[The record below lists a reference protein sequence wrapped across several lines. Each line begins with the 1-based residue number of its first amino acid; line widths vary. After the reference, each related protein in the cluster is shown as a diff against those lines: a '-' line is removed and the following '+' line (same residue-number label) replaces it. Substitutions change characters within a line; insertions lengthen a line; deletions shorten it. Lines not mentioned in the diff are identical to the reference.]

1 MLSTSTTELDLRIRI
16 LSSSLVL
23 FVHPLR
29 REGPSAIILE
39 LFLKPG
45 SLVLRHKP
53 NETIGLGGI
62 ACVEARLPVAWTWGA
77 AVTAAT

>member
-1 MLSTSTTELDLRIRI
+1 MRDPLLS
-16 LSSSLVL
+16 
-23 FVHPLR
+23 
-29 REGPSAIILE
+29 ILE

-45 SLVLRHKP
+45 SPVLRNKS

-62 ACVEARLPVAWTWGA
+62 ACVEARVPVAWTWGA